1 MNNQPVRERAPSST
15 PAERMRR
22 SRERRRRGMRSV
34 RIQLD
39 VTQLEALIRK
49 GYLGPTTSRD
59 DGGDIAFAIDAFL
72 WDALVNEVT

>member
-39 VTQLEALIRK
+39 VTQLQALIRK

-59 DGGDIAFAIDAFL
+59 DPGDIAFAIDAFL
-72 WDALVNEVT
+72 WDALVDEK